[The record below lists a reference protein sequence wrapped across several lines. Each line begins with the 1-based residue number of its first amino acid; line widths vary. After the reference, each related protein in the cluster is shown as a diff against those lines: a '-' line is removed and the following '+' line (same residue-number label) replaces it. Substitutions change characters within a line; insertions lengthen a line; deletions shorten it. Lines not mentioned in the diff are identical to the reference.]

1 MSTRVKSPKLFD
13 VFTVERIPTHTVAR
27 YMKECS
33 VGGKFLPRRIDARQ
47 RGHPAALHTGGN
59 SMKKSIKKGLAVTC
73 AGVALTLCAVAV
85 GNTVSSH
92 YSPLSGTSV
101 ENVLTAAVLR
111 QGSKGSEVKEVQ
123 RRLKQWGYYSGSVDG
138 IFGKGTRSAVI
149 LFQKKNGLTADG
161 VVGKATYKALGM
173 MSAYQAL
180 ANGGGNSSGSV
191 NGYSSSDVYLLART
205 IYAEGRGEPYTGQ
218 VAIGAVVLN
227 RVRSSQF
234 PNTISGVVY
243 QKHAFTAVTDGQI
256 NLTPNDTAMK
266 AAKDAINGWDPTG
279 GALYYYNPAIAT
291 SAWIFDRQT
300 VTVIGKHVFAI

>member
-1 MSTRVKSPKLFD
+1 
-13 VFTVERIPTHTVAR
+13 
-27 YMKECS
+27 
-33 VGGKFLPRRIDARQ
+33 
-47 RGHPAALHTGGN
+47 
-59 SMKKSIKKGLAVTC
+59 MKKSIKKGILLTTTCLA
-73 AGVALTLCAVAV
+73 LSLSAVAA
-85 GNTVSSH
+85 GKTAEGA
-92 YSPLSGTSV
+92 LSVDGAYTEEVQS
-101 ENVLTAAVLR
+101 AAILR
-111 QGSKGSEVKEVQ
+111 QGAKGGEVKEVQ
-123 RRLKQWGYYSGSVDG
+123 RRLKLWGYYSGNVDG
-138 IFGKGTRSAVI
+138 IFGSGTKKAVI
-149 LFQKKNGLTADG
+149 AFQKKNGLTADG

-173 MSAYQAL
+173 TGSYQAL
-180 ANGGGNSSGSV
+180 VDGSAGVQTGGA

-227 RVRSSQF
+227 RVRDDAF